1 MSFPAHDLV
10 ELLITIVG
18 RHDGVL
24 HAGMTQ
30 VAVRLIGARS
40 TTKLLG
46 LSREPTLFGG
56 SRPMRCITVAALVFA
71 LLVARPTD
79 AQQVLVGTR
88 KNRGVEPIVAEISP
102 ARIEA
107 TIRKLAS
114 FGTRHSLSDPDNPN
128 RGIGAAGR
136 WIKAELVSR

>member
-1 MSFPAHDLV
+1 
-10 ELLITIVG
+10 
-18 RHDGVL
+18 
-24 HAGMTQ
+24 
-30 VAVRLIGARS
+30 
-40 TTKLLG
+40 
-46 LSREPTLFGG
+46 
-56 SRPMRCITVAALVFA
+56 MRCIAVAALVFA